1 MRTRGWGG
9 DVPASDAEAVTRIL
23 TGARS
28 AIEEFGERTTIADVA
43 RVLGVTRQ
51 TIYHYFA
58 NTDQLMVAV
67 GAEASTSFIEG
78 LQVSLRGITDPAD
91 AVVEGI
97 ALALERLPDD
107 PLVGLMVRA
116 QRATALAE
124 IVLRENSTSRI
135 QGHAMLI
142 GLDIDWSALPPDAVD
157 TVLHI
162 ALRTLQSLIIT
173 PPADSNELR
182 ELLRLW
188 IAPAIRAMQSEAA
201 TKQSS

>member
-9 DVPASDAEAVTRIL
+9 DVPASDAEAITRIL

-28 AIEEFGERTTIADVA
+28 AIEEFGERTSMADVA

-58 NTDQLMVAV
+58 NTDQLMAAV

-78 LQVSLRGITDPAD
+78 LHASLRGITDPAD

-97 ALALERLPDD
+97 ALALERLPGD

-124 IVLRENSTSRI
+124 IVLRENSNARI
-135 QGHAMLI
+135 QGRAMLI
-142 GLDIDWSALPPDAVD
+142 GLDIDWSALPPGAVD
-157 TVLHI
+157 NVLHI
-162 ALRTLQSLIIT
+162 SLRTLQSLIIT
-173 PPADSNELR
+173 PPADSKELR

-188 IAPAIRAMQSEAA
+188 IDPAIRAMQSEATA
-201 TKQSS
+201 RPSS

>member
-9 DVPASDAEAVTRIL
+9 DVPASDDDAIARIL
-23 TGARS
+23 TAARS
-28 AIEEFGERTTIADVA
+28 AIEQFGERTTIADVA

-58 NTDQLMVAV
+58 NIDQLMAAV

-78 LQVSLRGITDPAD
+78 IQASLRGITDPAD

-97 ALALERLPDD
+97 ALALERLPGD

-124 IVLRENSTSRI
+124 IVLRENSNARI
-135 QGHAMLI
+135 QGRAMLI
-142 GLDIDWSALPPDAVD
+142 GLDIDWSALPPGAVD
-157 TVLHI
+157 NVLHI
-162 ALRTLQSLIIT
+162 SLRTLQSLIIT
-173 PPADSNELR
+173 PPADSTELR

-188 IAPAIRAMQSEAA
+188 IDPAIRAMQSEASPTA
-201 TKQSS
+201 PS